1 MKPFLKW
8 AGGKRWLVRRYPQLF
23 DLKFNRY
30 IEPFVGSGAVF
41 FDLQP
46 QRGII
51 SDVNPALM
59 NVYSVLRSDYRRVWV
74 HLLEHARNHSDEYY
88 YEVRSKAFRSDASRA
103 AQFIYLNRTCWNGLY
118 RENLRGEFNVPRGT
132 KDTIIFA
139 DDDFAA
145 VSEALASTK
154 IMSGDFEKVFNAVKE
169 DDFVFIDPPYTV
181 KHNGNGFVKYN
192 ESIFSWNDQVRLAN
206 AVKLKAR
213 SGASILVTNAYH
225 STVIE
230 LYRSFATIVPVE
242 RASILSG
249 DKSYRGKTQEALILV
264 GSAWK
269 GVEVESVLEP
279 ATMEFSRI
287 ILIFR
292 GHEGY

>member
-23 DLKFNRY
+23 DVEFGRY
-30 IEPFVGSGAVF
+30 VEPFVGSGAVF
-41 FDLQP
+41 FHVQP
-46 QRGII
+46 EQSSI

-59 NVYSVLRSDYRRVWV
+59 NVYSALRSDYRRVWA
-74 HLLEHARNHSDEYY
+74 HLLEHAGNHSDKYY
-88 YEVRSKAFRSDASRA
+88 YEVRSKAFRSEASRA

-132 KDTIIFA
+132 KDTVIFD

-154 IMSGDFEKVFNAVKE
+154 IMSGDFEKVFIGVKE
-169 DDFVFIDPPYTV
+169 DDFVFVDPPYTV

-192 ESIFSWNDQVRLAN
+192 ESIFSWDDQVRLAK
-206 AVKLKAR
+206 AVKSKAR

-225 STVIE
+225 STVID
-230 LYRSFATIVPVE
+230 LYKDFAAIVPVE

-264 GSAWK
+264 GPAWK
-269 GVEVESVLEP
+269 GVELESMSKP
-279 ATMEFSRI
+279 AANRRQQPTS
-287 ILIFR
+287 
-292 GHEGY
+292 